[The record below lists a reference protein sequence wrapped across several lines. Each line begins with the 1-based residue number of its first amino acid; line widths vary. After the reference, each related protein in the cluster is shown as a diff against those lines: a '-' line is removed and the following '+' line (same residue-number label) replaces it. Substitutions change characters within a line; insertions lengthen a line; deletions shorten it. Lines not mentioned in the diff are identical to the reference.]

1 MTMTAEAGGAFG
13 ASEAGRARLTG
24 KMGAFSLALTV
35 LAFSAPLTTVSGY
48 IPVALM
54 FGGVASPLVFLI
66 VTVMILIFSV
76 GYVTLNTTVKR
87 PGDFYSFI
95 SYGLGKEAGLGSGLM
110 AAVAYF
116 LILTGVASYFG
127 VSAADFHRE
136 ITGHAFSWYW
146 YALFCWLAVGMLGYL
161 NVELSAKVL
170 TWVMVAEVI
179 VCLLFAFGV
188 LQGGGESGI
197 ASVDAF
203 TPGELSKPGVNLPF
217 AMLFVVSFFM
227 GFEATALFR
236 DEVKFPDTT
245 IPRATYGAVI
255 FIGCIYTL
263 CAFAMIMAY
272 GGSVQAVAS
281 NSPAS
286 MFSGALS
293 SFSEGPVHLMISVL
307 ILTSSFACILSI
319 HNVLSRYLYNLGT
332 DGALP
337 AFLASVHEK
346 HGSPYKASLSVSVL
360 VLLVLMP
367 FITLKVKPDLL
378 YGQLSGVGTAGV
390 ICLLT
395 MVNVSALVWYFA
407 KGRANKASFLK
418 SFLAPTVS
426 TIFFVSLMVLVAK
439 HFELLVGGEPSERVW
454 MLYAILVVQVV
465 GMILAGF
472 YRKTKPETFARL
484 GRAHHG

>member
-1 MTMTAEAGGAFG
+1 MTITAEVGGATG
-13 ASEAGRARLTG
+13 ETHGRLTG
-24 KMGAFSLALTV
+24 QMGALSLALTV

-54 FGGVASPLVFLI
+54 FGGVASPLAFLL
-66 VTVMILIFSV
+66 VTAMILIFSV

-95 SYGLGKEAGLGSGLM
+95 SHGLGKEAGLGSGLM

-127 VSAADFHRE
+127 VSCAEFHRE
-136 ITGHAFSWYW
+136 LSGHSLPWYW
-146 YALFCWLAVGMLGYL
+146 YAIGCWLAVGILGYL

-170 TWVMVAEVI
+170 TWVMVAEVL
-179 VCLLFAFGV
+179 VCLVFALGV
-188 LQGGGESGI
+188 LVGGEPTISPS
-197 ASVDAF
+197 AAF

-236 DEVKFPDTT
+236 DEVKLPDTT
-245 IPRATYGAVI
+245 IPKATYGAVL

-263 CAFAMIMAY
+263 CAFSMIMAY
-272 GGSVQAVAS
+272 GPSVQSVAS

-286 MFSGALS
+286 MFTGAFS
-293 SFSEGPVHLMISVL
+293 RFSEGPVHTMVSTL

-319 HNVLSRYLYNLGT
+319 HNVLSRYMYNLGT

-337 AFLASVHEK
+337 RFLASVHPK
-346 HGSPYKASLSVSVL
+346 HGSPHKASISVSL
-360 VLLVLMP
+360 LILIVLLP
-367 FITLKVKPDLL
+367 FIALEVNPDLL

-395 MVNVSALVWYFA
+395 LVNISALMWYFTRGKA
-407 KGRANKASFLK
+407 ANANFMK
-418 SFLAPTVS
+418 SCLAPSISTV
-426 TIFFVSLMVLVAK
+426 FFVGLIVLVAK
-439 HFELLVGGEPSERVW
+439 NFELLVGGEPGERVW
-454 MLYAILVVQVV
+454 MLYGIMIVQVM
-465 GMILAGF
+465 GMALAEF
-472 YRKTKPETFARL
+472 YKRTKPETFSKL
-484 GRAHHG
+484 GRAHN